1 MGSDYRNKRIT
12 CVGRVAGDE
21 VTSCVF
27 FGNFGVAK
35 GHPSQGRLSHPTWAQ
50 YCDPSGIH
58 EKAINQIFE
67 LNLPAV
73 EDFWCGRET
82 GERDRAVAEM
92 NTPNIFWLEKDFHL
106 AFKELRP
113 I

>member
-1 MGSDYRNKRIT
+1 
-12 CVGRVAGDE
+12 VGRVAGDE

-35 GHPSQGRLSHPTWAQ
+35 GHHSQGRLSHPTWAQ

-82 GERDRAVAEM
+82 GERDRAVAE
-92 NTPNIFWLEKDFHL
+92 NEYAKYFLVAKGFSPGI
-106 AFKELRP
+106 
-113 I
+113 